1 MGFAPGE
8 DATTVMAGEYRLRL
22 VLAAS
27 GRAPDGGS
35 MLYHPGC
42 LVDSAEGHRR
52 EAERRGMEIVVG
64 FVGPSFG
71 YGGGRNKA
79 MVGEVGSGTLR
90 PWPT

>member
-1 MGFAPGE
+1 
-8 DATTVMAGEYRLRL
+8 
-22 VLAAS
+22 
-27 GRAPDGGS
+27 